1 MELCKHRRSLQNEV
15 SYVSDSNSSSN
26 DDSNPFDAW
35 QKDED
40 NPTNSPSVS
49 LEAQASDNSKDE
61 NAREIL

>member
-1 MELCKHRRSLQNEV
+1 M
-15 SYVSDSNSSSN
+15 SSN
-26 DDSNPFDAW
+26 LCGTKNTFDAW

-61 NAREIL
+61 NAREILWRTRMNYGFT